1 MEAAAVEAAA
11 TAQAAVAAA
20 AAAAAAAVVAAAVVA
35 DADAGKQPSA
45 ARVNSHGK
53 TPRPLVVL
61 TCAVSLCTRWPVTG
75 PIYTASLIPAAG
87 IECCDCGLDRGDPVE
102 IEAPRLVH
110 TDTFVEI
117 PEDALF
123 AWLRDQ

>member
-1 MEAAAVEAAA
+1 VEAAA

-20 AAAAAAAVVAAAVVA
+20 AAAAAVAAAAVVA

>member
-1 MEAAAVEAAA
+1 MEAAA
-11 TAQAAVAAA
+11 TAQAVGGCAVRRRLWRRLWRRRLTEASSRP
-20 AAAAAAAVVAAAVVA
+20 
-35 DADAGKQPSA
+35 GKSQFST
-45 ARVNSHGK
+45 K
-53 TPRPLVVL
+53 TPRPHVVL
-61 TCAVSLCTRWPVTG
+61 TSAVSLCTRWPLTR
-75 PIYTASLIPAAG
+75 PIYTASPIPAAG

-123 AWLRDQ
+123 AWLRHQ